1 MVIDMTYYTPREIA
15 EELGYRDES
24 RPGVV
29 VRKYLRKK
37 YPDHPKNALWI
48 LDEAQAADVRL
59 NVPRR
64 TSSGT

>member
-1 MVIDMTYYTPREIA
+1 MTHYTPREIA
-15 EELGYRDES
+15 EELGYQDES
-24 RPGVV
+24 RPGLV

-37 YPDHPKNALWI
+37 YPDHPKNARWI

-64 TSSGT
+64 T